1 MEQMYP
7 IVIKRILQ
15 PLLLGLLVLTC
26 IGGCRVDDAVSEI
39 ELNTDWLF
47 KSRKDT
53 LWAKASVPGTVHT
66 DLLSNGKIE
75 DPYYRLNEHDVQW
88 IDKLDW
94 EYKTTFS
101 LTEKDLSKQHI
112 ALDFLGLDTYSSIYL
127 NDTLILQTDNMF
139 RSYAIEVKHLLTIGV
154 NKLHIVFDS
163 PIKIGIEKYDTN
175 GFVIPV
181 SGNDLSVIGKVEQQK
196 KVSVFTRKA
205 GYHFGWDWGPRL
217 VSSGIWR
224 PIKLRSWDHHKID
237 DLFIQQDSIGKKA
250 HLTAFMEVDAS
261 FNGKTAEVELYV
273 NDKPVKTFRTSLKG
287 GVNQLEIPFE
297 IEKPMRWWPNGMG
310 EQILYKVEAK
320 LTSGGHV
327 DRKWHNIGLRTLEL
341 VREPDSMGVSF
352 YFKVNGY
359 PVFMKGANYIPQDVF
374 LPRAKTENYEHILSS
389 AKQANMNMLRVWGGG
404 VYESDEFYQLCDE
417 KGLLVWQDFMF
428 ACAMYPGDKAFLE
441 NVKQEAI
448 QNVKRLRNHSSIALW
463 CGNNE
468 IIQAWE
474 NWGWKD
480 DVVNKQSQEVVD
492 ILWKSYDDLFHT
504 LLPEVIAAYDPSR
517 AYWPS
522 SPGSDFGKDESM
534 DEGDAHYWWVWWGK
548 KPFENYNTE
557 IPRFMS
563 EYGFQSFPALSTV
576 KKYALPQEYDIY
588 SEVMKSH
595 QRSSIGNETIE
606 EYLLRDYRKP
616 KDFESFLYVS
626 QLLQAH
632 GITIGIEAHRRNRDR
647 CMGSLYWQIN
657 DCWPVASWSSID
669 YYGTWKAS
677 QYAAKKSFQNLLI
690 SAENN
695 QDNIDFYVISDTLQ
709 DLPGSM
715 NIRLIDFHGNV
726 MAQWEKQLVLK
737 ANSSNLYFT
746 VPKESFSDHPDGQNM
761 LLEAKFISF
770 DGKKV
775 ISEKIV
781 YLAPFKDLDLPTPQ
795 ISYEVK
801 ELQDHFQVV
810 LRTQN
815 LAKNVFVSAGSGLNF
830 SDNYFDMLPNTT
842 KTITVKKDD
851 LADLESFRVKL
862 NVTSLVDTY

>member
-1 MEQMYP
+1 MEQTYP
-7 IVIKRILQ
+7 NVIKRIRQ
-15 PLLLGLLVLTC
+15 PLLHGLLILTSLWSC
-26 IGGCRVDDAVSEI
+26 SIDDAVSEI
-39 ELNTDWLF
+39 ELDSNWLF
-47 KSRKDT
+47 KSSTSSD
-53 LWAKASVPGTVHT
+53 WAEASVPGTVHT
-66 DLLSNGKIE
+66 DLLANGKIE
-75 DPYYRLNEHDVQW
+75 DPYYRLNEHGLQW

-94 EYKTTFS
+94 EYKTSFS
-101 LTEKDLSKQHI
+101 LNEKDLSKQHI
-112 ALDFLGLDTYSSIYL
+112 ALDFLGLDTYSSVYL

-139 RSYAIEVKHLLTIGV
+139 RNYAVEVKHILTLGV
-154 NKLHIVFDS
+154 NTLHIVFDS

-181 SGNDLSVIGKVEQQK
+181 SGNDLSAIGKVEQEK
-196 KVSVFTRKA
+196 RVSVFTRKA

-217 VSSGIWR
+217 VTSGIWK
-224 PIKLRSWDHHKID
+224 PIKLRSWDHHRID
-237 DLFIQQDSIGKKA
+237 DLFIQQDSIGQKA
-250 HLTAFMEVDAS
+250 YLTAFMEVDAS
-261 FNGKTAEVELYV
+261 FHKPTAKVALYI
-273 NDKPVKTFRTSLKG
+273 NDTLVKT
-287 GVNQLEIPFE
+287 VNAPLIDGLNNLEIPFE
-297 IEKPMRWWPNGMG
+297 IENPKRWWPNGMG
-310 EQILYKVEAK
+310 DQILYKVEAR
-320 LTSGGHV
+320 LTSDGYV
-327 DRKWHNIGLRTLEL
+327 DRKNHHIGLRTVEL

-352 YFKVNGY
+352 YFKVNGH

-374 LPRAKTENYEHILSS
+374 LTRAKTEHYEHVLSS
-389 AKQANMNMLRVWGGG
+389 AQEANMNMLRVWGGG

-428 ACAMYPGDKAFLE
+428 ACAMYPGDDAFLE

-474 NWGWKD
+474 NWGWKP
-480 DVVNKQSQEVVD
+480 DVAEKQSEEVVD
-492 ILWKSYDDLFHT
+492 ILSKAYDDLFHT
-504 LLPEVIAAYDPSR
+504 LLPEVIATYDPSR

-534 DEGDAHYWWVWWGK
+534 DKGDAHYWMVWWGK
-548 KPFENYNTE
+548 EPFENYNTE

-576 KKYALPQEYDIY
+576 EKYALPEEYDIY

-606 EYLLRDYRKP
+606 EYMLRDYRKP

-677 QYAAKKSFQNLLI
+677 QYAAKQSFQNLLI
-690 SAENN
+690 STENN
-695 QDNIDFYVISDTLQ
+695 NDNINFYIISDTLQ
-709 DLPGSM
+709 DLPSDLNVHLM
-715 NIRLIDFHGNV
+715 DFHGNV
-726 MAQWEKQLVLK
+726 VERWEKQLVVK
-737 ANSSNLYFT
+737 ANCSKQYFT
-746 VPKESFSDHPDGQNM
+746 ISKDKLLDHPDGQNM
-761 LLEAKFISF
+761 LLQAQLTSQE
-770 DGKKV
+770 DGKV
-775 ISEKIV
+775 ISENLF
-781 YLAPFKDLDLPTPQ
+781 YLAPYKDLDLPKPQ

-801 ELQDHFQVV
+801 ERQDHFQVFIQ
-810 LRTQN
+810 TQN
-815 LAKNVFVSAGSGLNF
+815 LAKNVFVSAGSSLNF
-830 SDNYFDMLPNTT
+830 SDNYFDLLPNTS
-842 KTITVKKDD
+842 KTITVKKDGF
-851 LADLESFRVKL
+851 ADLESFQVKL
-862 NVTSLVDTY
+862 KVTSLVDTY